1 MFRKVNYSLHLYYA
15 LDANYIFYIL
25 LLIYFVIDTY

>member
-1 MFRKVNYSLHLYYA
+1 MFGKKNYYA
-15 LDANYIFYIL
+15 LDANYIFYIF